1 MGRKFKTVRNS
12 QIRSS
17 HKRYEEEMKRTEE
30 DIQTHDVD
38 QWKDAIAERE
48 RKNIKRLRGAAM
60 MIVRDPINR

>member
-38 QWKDAIAERE
+38 QWKKAIVKRNK
-48 RKNIKRLRGAAM
+48 KNNKRILLHNPNA
-60 MIVRDPINR
+60 ITFE